1 MIMSA
6 TRQQIDFYN
15 QPASEFQRD
24 EIRKVAA
31 KANVDADQIARELFK
46 RPVCE
51 LTRIEAGVVEGHIRK
66 MMPPREKTNCFHCGL
81 PNWSD
86 AIEHVWCREAMTI
99 GEYNRAHRNSF

>member
-1 MIMSA
+1 MSA

-24 EIRKVAA
+24 EIHRAA
-31 KANVDADQIARELFK
+31 TNAKIDADSVSRELFK

-51 LTRIEAGVVEGHIRK
+51 LTRIEAGMVEGRIRK
-66 MMPPREKTNCFHCGL
+66 IMPPRENTNCFHCGL
-81 PNWSD
+81 PNWGD
-86 AIEHVWCREAMTI
+86 AIEHVWCREGMTI